1 MSSTSQSSWQSGI
14 TRGKDQDAGTGT
26 GTGTDA
32 GAGGTPELST
42 IFKSV
47 RHLAIQNFPMKET

>member
-1 MSSTSQSSWQSGI
+1 MSSTCQSSWQSGI
-14 TRGKDQDAGTGT
+14 TRGKDQDAGT

>member
-14 TRGKDQDAGTGT
+14 TRGKDQDAGT